1 MSLQQSPTA
10 SVNPITLSKKKSPL
24 ANPMDVIII
33 SRNSQFVYPITKM
46 AIADKSSHKHVI
58 RRLLGF
64 NNFEVLK
71 SHAASLKL
79 QSMESFDIFKI
90 ATIIWRYFKVWCS
103 KQIWFFCNYSTIY
116 VHKFFGVLKYWKKRE
131 RVRLYACLRTL
142 NTIQI
147 TDQSSSSNTKVIFS
161 SLAKHEMARCELF
174 LAVSEAFSSIDK
186 PQSAKNIHL

>member
-1 MSLQQSPTA
+1 
-10 SVNPITLSKKKSPL
+10 
-24 ANPMDVIII
+24 MDVIII

-90 ATIIWRYFKVWCS
+90 ATIMWRYFKVWCS
-103 KQIWFFCNYSTIY
+103 KQILFF
-116 VHKFFGVLKYWKKRE
+116 
-131 RVRLYACLRTL
+131 A
-142 NTIQI
+142 I
-147 TDQSSSSNTKVIFS
+147 TQPFMYTS
-161 SLAKHEMARCELF
+161 SLVCSNIEKNESASGCTLVWEHWTNKNTNHW
-174 LAVSEAFSSIDK
+174 SIIVFKYKGDFF
-186 PQSAKNIHL
+186 

>member
-1 MSLQQSPTA
+1 VSLQQSPTA
-10 SVNPITLSKKKSPL
+10 SVNPIKLSKKKSPL

-33 SRNSQFVYPITKM
+33 SRNSQFVYPINKM

-116 VHKFFGVLKYWKKRE
+116 VHKFFGVLKYWKNDSASGCTLVWEHSTQYKSLINH
-131 RVRLYACLRTL
+131 RLQ
-142 NTIQI
+142 IQRWFFLVWQNMKWQKDFKMW
-147 TDQSSSSNTKVIFS
+147 TFS
-161 SLAKHEMARCELF
+161 G
-174 LAVSEAFSSIDK
+174 D
-186 PQSAKNIHL
+186 